1 MNHTLCVAW
10 LPSVISK
17 LTLIINFN
25 SRPVNLTLIFC
36 LPSPRAHSR
45 TVSPRLTRCT
55 QSDAV
60 RDRTGSAILYIY
72 YAPILPGP
80 ARRTRHVRRLVLPR
94 LVQQR
99 LEVHGVPDVPLAAL
113 ATCATAAAARPVGA
127 LAGRGSCPVRAGP
140 ARLCPR
146 APALTPLLPGAA
158 FGRPERHRQSDP
170 VPHRATHPPQAPASQ
185 ASYLY
190 VVADTA

>member
-60 RDRTGSAILYIY
+60 RDRTGSATYIMH
-72 YAPILPGP
+72 LFF
-80 ARRTRHVRRLVLPR
+80 LVLPA
-94 LVQQR
+94 VQ
-99 LEVHGVPDVPLAAL
+99 GM
-113 ATCATAAAARPVGA
+113 CAGWC
-127 LAGRGSCPVRAGP
+127 S
-140 ARLCPR
+140 
-146 APALTPLLPGAA
+146 PALCSSVWKCMAATP
-158 FGRPERHRQSDP
+158 E
-170 VPHRATHPPQAPASQ
+170 T
-185 ASYLY
+185 
-190 VVADTA
+190 DTSSRYGTSTSVCTALR